1 MTLEFEK
8 LTHDL
13 EKMALSS
20 VRQQARRDQLVAD
33 YRQTLNQFAEEWIA
47 IQTALSTAKRK
58 SDDKLYRSARPFDDI
73 HPLNA
78 AIDPQTPPATAT
90 IIATDGSQ
98 IMPDRHA
105 AYLYY
110 LINVGG
116 IIYPHGSGE
125 PPQVFSEP
133 EIVYPDDT
141 DEAIINFNSN
151 SGTVSIERDLSE
163 IGTLADKTFANRH
176 LPAPILSIVDQR
188 LLYWPIG
195 NQGNVDNTAV
205 TKWGKSMTKV
215 KDAGALL
222 AGYIDRPGT
231 IGVTTLLRSLSAEN
245 RSDFDW
251 KTLGTKAATGGLI
264 DTDIFREILQP
275 GQRSKLFVNISKPNE
290 GFPNQ
295 DEANEVC
302 FFYLNPGVSGKQ
314 IARVD
319 VPRWVADLPD
329 GVENVHALII
339 SQCRIIGDYPYV
351 LARADEMAVVG
362 RQDASELN
370 FMLDIIMQRHGIASD
385 ITAKQGSKELA
396 RGGRTRH
403 DGL

>member
-8 LTHDL
+8 LTQDL

-20 VRQQARRDQLVAD
+20 VRQQARRNQLVIE
-33 YRQTLNQFAEEWIA
+33 YRQMLNQFAEEWIA
-47 IQTALSTAKRK
+47 IQTALSSAKKK
-58 SDDKLYRSARPFDDI
+58 SDEKFYRSARPFDDFE
-73 HPLNA
+73 PLNA
-78 AIDPQTPPATAT
+78 AIDPPTPPETAT

-116 IIYPHGSGE
+116 IIYPHGSGDS
-125 PPQVFSEP
+125 PQVFSEP
-133 EIVYPDDT
+133 DIVYPEDT
-141 DEAIINFNSN
+141 DDAIIKFNAN
-151 SGTVSIERDLSE
+151 SGTVSIERDLKE

-176 LPAPILSIVDQR
+176 MPAPILSIVDQR

-195 NQGNVDNTAV
+195 GEGVADNFAV
-205 TKWGKSMTKV
+205 TEWGNKMTKI
-215 KDAGALL
+215 KDADALL

-231 IGVTTLLRSLSAEN
+231 SAVATLLRSLTAEN
-245 RSDFDW
+245 LSDFDW

-264 DTDIFREILQP
+264 DTDIFRELLQP
-275 GQRSKLFVNISKPNE
+275 GQRSKLFVNISQPNE
-290 GFPNQ
+290 GFINQ
-295 DEANEVC
+295 DPDNEVC
-302 FFYLNPGVSGKQ
+302 FFYLNPGMSGKQ

-329 GVENVHALII
+329 GVETVHALII

>member
-1 MTLEFEK
+1 
-8 LTHDL
+8 
-13 EKMALSS
+13 
-20 VRQQARRDQLVAD
+20 
-33 YRQTLNQFAEEWIA
+33 
-47 IQTALSTAKRK
+47 
-58 SDDKLYRSARPFDDI
+58 
-73 HPLNA
+73 
-78 AIDPQTPPATAT
+78 
-90 IIATDGSQ
+90 
-98 IMPDRHA
+98 
-105 AYLYY
+105 
-110 LINVGG
+110 
-116 IIYPHGSGE
+116 
-125 PPQVFSEP
+125 
-133 EIVYPDDT
+133 
-141 DEAIINFNSN
+141 
-151 SGTVSIERDLSE
+151 
-163 IGTLADKTFANRH
+163 
-176 LPAPILSIVDQR
+176 
-188 LLYWPIG
+188 
-195 NQGNVDNTAV
+195 
-205 TKWGKSMTKV
+205 
-215 KDAGALL
+215 
-222 AGYIDRPGT
+222 
-231 IGVTTLLRSLSAEN
+231 SLSAEN

-264 DTDIFREILQP
+264 DTDIFRELLQP

-290 GFPNQ
+290 GFANQ